1 MSPSTISTIAKA
13 CLHGTIV
20 RNIRI
25 YAISIYNSTRI
36 ALASTRG
43 AHYRSPWHQTRI
55 SPARCHLDQ
64 ALGTGQLLWGHGC
77 YPAQLNIQLSNQAQ
91 NLIEINNDVLEISRL
106 ISTEMFF
113 IVLIFNYEVTR
124 LTMSAAG
131 ALIIKYQFL
140 VGTSHQPHPPPS
152 NLCGRGYVTTV
163 SPATTGYNCFIYLD
177 IDISLCGVDS
187 SNVM

>member
-1 MSPSTISTIAKA
+1 MF
-13 CLHGTIV
+13 
-20 RNIRI
+20 
-25 YAISIYNSTRI
+25 TRDNCPGYSYLRHLNLQFYKDCPGQQEGS
-36 ALASTRG
+36 AAS
-43 AHYRSPWHQTRI
+43 SPWHQTRI

-140 VGTSHQPHPPPS
+140 VGTSHQPQTSGRLRSVVVVMSPRCLLPPQD
-152 NLCGRGYVTTV
+152 TTV
-163 SPATTGYNCFIYLD
+163 SST
-177 IDISLCGVDS
+177 
-187 SNVM
+187 

>member
-1 MSPSTISTIAKA
+1 MSPSTISTIAA
-13 CLHGTIV
+13 AYLHGTIV
-20 RNIRI
+20 RDIRI

-36 ALASTRG
+36 ALARG
-43 AHYRSPWHQTRI
+43 ERSSPWHQTRI

-140 VGTSHQPHPPPS
+140 VGTSHQPQTSGRLRSVVVVMSPRCLLPPQD
-152 NLCGRGYVTTV
+152 TTV
-163 SPATTGYNCFIYLD
+163 SST
-177 IDISLCGVDS
+177 
-187 SNVM
+187 